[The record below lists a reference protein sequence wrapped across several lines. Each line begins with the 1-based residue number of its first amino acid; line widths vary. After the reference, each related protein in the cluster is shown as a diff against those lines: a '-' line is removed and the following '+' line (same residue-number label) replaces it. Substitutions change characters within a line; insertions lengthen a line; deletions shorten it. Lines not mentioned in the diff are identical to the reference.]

1 MAAENRVKVWDPLVR
16 VFHWAL
22 VAAFGIAYFSED
34 DFLLLH
40 SWAGYIVF
48 ALLLVRLV
56 WGFLGTRYARFS
68 NFIYSP
74 REIRQFLKQTLRL
87 RAKRYIGHN
96 PAGGAMIVLLII
108 SLLITTITGMAVY
121 GISDNAGPLATW
133 LSNSGHATEEAFE
146 EVHEFLPTSP
156 CCWSLSMWPGSLWK
170 ACSTVKTWFAPCSTV
185 TNGRQRASLLVRNS
199 YEQAYCYN
207 HPVAWLATTGLTAA
221 RRTCR

>member
-1 MAAENRVKVWDPLVR
+1 MAAENRIKVWDPLVR
-16 VFHWAL
+16 VFHWTL
-22 VAAFGIAYFSED
+22 VAAFGIAYFTEE

-74 REIRQFLKQTLRL
+74 REIRHFLKQTLRL

-133 LSNSGHATEEAFE
+133 LSNSGHATEKAFE
-146 EVHEFLPTSP
+146 EVHEF
-156 CCWSLSMWPGSLWK
+156 
-170 ACSTVKTWFAPCSTV
+170 FANFTLLLV
-185 TNGRQRASLLVRNS
+185 FVHVAGVIVESLLHRENLVHAMFNGYKRAPS
-199 YEQAYCYN
+199 SK
-207 HPVAWLATTGLTAA
+207 LAGEKQL
-221 RRTCR
+221 